1 MGKENNMS
9 DNNNSD
15 GKFLFGFFIGGL
27 IGALIIFFLGTKE
40 GKKAGRVLETKGRD
54 LFDEL
59 EEKLDELQ
67 EKGKELVRQGEAM
80 KEKVLDSIDD
90 RKDEVTEAAVEK
102 IDMAL
107 AHIEKMQ
114 QQGAETTSALRK
126 KFRNLPKKR

>member
-1 MGKENNMS
+1 MNKEVSMS

-40 GKKAGRVLETKGRD
+40 GKKTGKLLESKGRD
-54 LFDEL
+54 LFDDL

-80 KEKVLDSIDD
+80 KEKVLDSLDEK
-90 RKDEVTEAAVEK
+90 KDEVTEAAAEK

-114 QQGAETTSALRK
+114 QQGAETTATLRK
-126 KFRNLPKKR
+126 KFKNLPKKR